1 MKRDRWASFSTG
13 KEGMLEVYHGIVEG
27 DEMTVNARAINGSVR
42 IEVLQGSDSL
52 DPVLGFDKGN
62 CLPFVGDEIQGPV
75 RWKNKSFKELKG
87 KQDIVFRFH
96 IESADLFAYEVF

>member
-1 MKRDRWASFSTG
+1 MKLDRWASFSAH
-13 KEGMLEVYHGIVEG
+13 KEGMLEVYHGTVEG
-27 DEMTVNARAINGSVR
+27 DELTVNARAINGSVS
-42 IEVLQGSDSL
+42 IEELQGSDSL
-52 DPVLGFDKGN
+52 EPVLGFDKED